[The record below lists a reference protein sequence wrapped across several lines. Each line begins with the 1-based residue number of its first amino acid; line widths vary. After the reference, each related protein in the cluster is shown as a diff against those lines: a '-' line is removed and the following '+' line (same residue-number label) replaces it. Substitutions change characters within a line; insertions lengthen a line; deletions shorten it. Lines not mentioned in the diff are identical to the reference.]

1 VWHSIQ
7 ISHADS
13 DTAPARDG
21 EMDGRTFVNSA
32 RKNCASNSK
41 RERKQTWSLERR
53 LFVYMAPAVC
63 DREREREWFYFC
75 DAMLVVA
82 TSRQSVLTSET
93 ILAID
98 LINVCN
104 VYQKFLPKTFFFIF
118 VKVYYFNKRHMKC
131 RKIFVE

>member
-32 RKNCASNSK
+32 RKNGASNSK

-63 DREREREWFYFC
+63 DRERERENGFIFC

-82 TSRQSVLTSET
+82 TSRQSVLTNET

-104 VYQKFLPKTFFFIF
+104 VYQKFLTKTFF
-118 VKVYYFNKRHMKC
+118 YFC
-131 RKIFVE
+131 QGLLFQ